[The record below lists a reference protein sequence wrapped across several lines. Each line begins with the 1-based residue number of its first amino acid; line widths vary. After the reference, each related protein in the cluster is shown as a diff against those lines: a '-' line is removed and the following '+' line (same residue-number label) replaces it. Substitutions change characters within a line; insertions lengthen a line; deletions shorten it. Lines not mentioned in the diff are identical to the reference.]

1 MNTPATH
8 TSGTRTLQAHRA
20 ITQGLSVLL
29 ACLLA
34 LASIPFGPIA
44 SERAF
49 ADEQTS
55 PTGTTESNGNEG
67 DGTAAGDTNP
77 VGGSEQ
83 REPNAADPERNPD
96 ADAADGPQDDESDTG
111 IASPRKPASAQTDTL
126 DTGTGDPEVRG
137 PAEWALDKVLDIAFE
152 LVMSAALEGLGQ
164 AADGSGNED
173 LIEIVE
179 FIDGVL
185 GGSSSIEHECEKIL
199 KAVDDLSQQMADLE
213 ADIDAHFNAL
223 EQTITLNQIED
234 QRAQIVKMSDSVY
247 APALKAYNEYIQA
260 SKDYSDS
267 IGTTNEANRK
277 QTALT
282 KERALVAAFDK
293 LDYQADL
300 TTIETYGINMG
311 NYTNHR
317 YLYNLNKYADETL
330 PFDHQRYALLTAG
343 INDVA
348 ANLGIIAYVQRLEYD
363 YWAAKAKAAP
373 GDTTLQQKVLDL
385 ENALK
390 TNLDRT
396 IDDVNFLTSE
406 YANKDNDPN
415 WPRTDLLTLMRPYDF
430 ETVYS
435 FDAQYSTNRDFKY
448 YWSTGNRVETKTWHY
463 TTKAQ
468 KTQSNM
474 KAYRICI
481 DNQPY
486 LVMSGEN
493 DLSYGAKHGDVI
505 HGMRYWEKIPE
516 GFGLLLAE
524 YVGFPDQDFYNLL
537 STRDGV
543 YEMPKDFTPLA
554 PLVSSTPYRTYG
566 GSLPRYLAR
575 NGMSSL
581 GAESYVIMN
590 SYTEPLYTSGA
601 LNQNH
606 YTKFTWYNTSIPA
619 SGDYGRAKVALTAE
633 DSVGDAKLL
642 AVLTQ
647 KAGAREAYPL
657 HITTEGS
664 GLTITAADKDGN
676 AIASGARVAAGSRVT
691 ITVSATEPSALDSL
705 VLKNRGGEVL
715 QTLASE
721 GSASLIEGGTSNATF
736 TFTMPYQLASLVGVP
751 GEAQPNPL
759 HFAEDTDGAYLV
771 STLDDL
777 VKVAVAYE
785 QHPNMYENA
794 TFRLTADIV
803 NLRMPFPA
811 WTTPI
816 GTEAHPFTGTF
827 DGNGHSIGGFTM
839 DMTKEPLANQKYGGI
854 FGVIG
859 NAGTVRNVAVY
870 GTEFVGSLANQAVGA
885 LAGLNCGSI
894 VGCSTG
900 SSQTGFLPSATTV
913 TPEELERV
921 NSTVAGFDAGG
932 LAAVNR
938 GSVLNC
944 WSGADVTASAS
955 GGHGGGLVGYSESG
969 SSVWNSY
976 AMGDVLDG
984 GVVGGVVG
992 TNYADVHNVYYCGE
1006 SVAGTQ
1012 AGSFIGANH
1021 HDVFA
1026 SYAIMGAA
1034 SKPFGSGYKG
1044 DSPDSSL
1051 EVLLHSDMTAQ
1062 SFADKLNAEVTGD
1075 MAWWAQSP
1083 DAHNGFPYLINDPMI
1098 ERTITDEATGVTLA
1112 GTMHVAARL
1121 AIEPLAE
1128 GSASRDALVQHA
1140 QEAGLLGTIAASYN
1154 ALLPVVGKKSGQH
1167 AADGTVTLRIPVQRE
1182 HAGRTIKVLQETRGA
1197 VKTHDA
1203 AVHDGFVSVEI
1214 DTLSP
1219 FAVVVVDGEG
1229 TAASLAK
1236 VGDGVGGV
1244 ATGVTS
1250 LAMLS
1255 LLALVALAIR
1265 MPQATRTPAPTP
1277 KSRRPFRQRRG
1288 SG

>member
-1 MNTPATH
+1 MKPRH
-8 TSGTRTLQAHRA
+8 RILRPVRTL
-20 ITQGLSVLL
+20 LCL
-29 ACLLA
+29 LLA
-34 LASIPFGPIA
+34 LSMVAVMTPIPGVGA
-44 SERAF
+44 VAAF
-49 ADEQTS
+49 ADQEEGNTDLLS
-55 PTGTTESNGNEG
+55 EESTY
-67 DGTAAGDTNP
+67 D
-77 VGGSEQ
+77 
-83 REPNAADPERNPD
+83 
-96 ADAADGPQDDESDTG
+96 
-111 IASPRKPASAQTDTL
+111 
-126 DTGTGDPEVRG
+126 VRG

-164 AADGSGNED
+164 AADASGNED
-173 LIEIVE
+173 LVEIVE

-282 KERALVAAFDK
+282 KERAMVAAFDK

-348 ANLGIIAYVQRLEYD
+348 ANLGIVAYVQRLEYD

-373 GDTTLQQKVLDL
+373 GDATLQQKALDL

-396 IDDVNFLTSE
+396 IDDVNYLTSE

-435 FDAQYSTNRDFKY
+435 FDAQYSTNREFKY
-448 YWSTGNRVETKTWHY
+448 YQSSGNRVETRTWHY

-566 GSLPRYLAR
+566 GSLPRYLAH

-581 GAESYVIMN
+581 GSESYVIMN

-606 YTKFTWYNTSIPA
+606 YTKFNWYNTSIPA

-633 DSVGDAKLL
+633 DSVGDARLL

-647 KAGAREAYPL
+647 KAGAHEAHPL
-657 HITTEGS
+657 YLQTEGS
-664 GLTITAADKDGN
+664 GLTITATDKDGN

-736 TFTMPYQLASLVGVP
+736 TFTMPYQPASLVGVP
-751 GEAQPNPL
+751 GKAQPNPL
-759 HFAEDTDGAYLV
+759 NFAEDADGAFLV

-777 VKVAVAYE
+777 VKVAAAYE
-785 QHPNMYENA
+785 QHPGMYENA
-794 TFRLTADIV
+794 TFRLAADIV
-803 NLRMPFPA
+803 NLRTPFPA

-859 NAGTVRNVAVY
+859 ETGIVRNVAVY
-870 GTEFVGSLANQAVGA
+870 GTEFSGDSANHAVGG
-885 LAGLNCGSI
+885 LAGLNYGSI
-894 VGCSTG
+894 TGCSTG
-900 SSQTGFLPSATTV
+900 SPQTGFRASAPTL
-913 TPEELERV
+913 TPEELRLM
-921 NSTVAGFDAGG
+921 NSTATGFDAGG
-932 LAAVNR
+932 LVAVNR
-938 GSVLNC
+938 GHVLNC
-944 WSGADVTASAS
+944 WSGADVTASAN
-955 GGHGGGLVGYSESG
+955 GGHAGGLIGYSHQG

-976 AMGDVLDG
+976 AMGDVLG
-984 GVVGGVVG
+984 GGQVGGLIG
-992 TNYADVHNVYYCGE
+992 PNYADVHNAYFCGA
-1006 SVAGTQ
+1006 SVTGAQ

-1026 SYAIMGAA
+1026 SFVIEGAA
-1034 SKPFGSGYKG
+1034 AKPFGSGYKG

-1051 EVLLHSDMTAQ
+1051 EVLSHAAMTSQ
-1062 SFADKLNAEVTGD
+1062 TFADTLNTEVTGD

-1083 DAHNGFPYLINDPMI
+1083 DENNGFPYLVSDPMMK
-1098 ERTITDEATGVTLA
+1098 RTITDEATGVTLS

-1128 GSASRDALVQHA
+1128 NSASRKALVQHA
-1140 QEAGLLGTIAASYN
+1140 RDAGLLGTMAASYN
-1154 ALLPVVGKKSGQH
+1154 ALLPVLGKKSGQH
-1167 AADGTVTLRIPVQRE
+1167 AVDGTVTLRIPVARE
-1182 HAGRTIKVLQETRGA
+1182 HQGLAITVLQETRGA
-1197 VKTHDA
+1197 VETHDA
-1203 AVHDGFVSVEI
+1203 VVREGFASIEI

-1219 FAVVVVDGEG
+1219 FALVVTDDGS
-1229 TAASLAK
+1229 AASLAK
-1236 VGDGVGGV
+1236 VGDDSELPANLTALFALAALCVLGIVGG
-1244 ATGVTS
+1244 
-1250 LAMLS
+1250 MLRKRRRS
-1255 LLALVALAIR
+1255 
-1265 MPQATRTPAPTP
+1265 APGA
-1277 KSRRPFRQRRG
+1277 KR
-1288 SG
+1288 